1 MLKKDLVLVYNL
13 YLLTHALAMDKL
25 VDMSYKVGIHTAK
38 CALCTTLLKDFVV
51 ASRLK
56 HGHVVLLLVLTDF
69 ATYAH
74 TLREE
79 FHELVVEIVYL
90 MTQLRDT
97 FGCYSF
103 ATHLKKAEDV
113 VKNIRCNL
121 LLSIAPCA
129 IWVAMALNDKTIEA
143 KVHSLLT

>member
-25 VDMSYKVGIHTAK
+25 VDMGYKVGIHTAK

-56 HGHVVLLLVLTDF
+56 HGHVVLLLVLSDF
-69 ATYAH
+69 ATYSH
-74 TLREE
+74 TLREK

-90 MTQLRDT
+90 MTQMRDT
-97 FGCYSF
+97 FSCYRF
-103 ATHLKKAEDV
+103 AAHMKKAENV
-113 VKNIRCNL
+113 VEDI
-121 LLSIAPCA
+121 
-129 IWVAMALNDKTIEA
+129 
-143 KVHSLLT
+143 